1 MKKLLFLLAAVLCVG
16 GMSSLCTGTVR
27 AQEAGQEEDI
37 TVQGRLMKAAK
48 AVEAKEVPKDDAD
61 TVIEYDKDAI
71 VYVIGENPDG
81 WYKVSYQDKQGYI
94 RKAALTEVDEIN
106 TAGLDAEMEV
116 VEAESKMVV
125 EEVERYR
132 AETKRSRVWGTV
144 IVLLIA
150 GIFAVGVI
158 STRKS
163 KKNSEKEESGK
174 Q

>member
-1 MKKLLFLLAAVLCVG
+1 
-16 GMSSLCTGTVR
+16 
-27 AQEAGQEEDI
+27 
-37 TVQGRLMKAAK
+37 
-48 AVEAKEVPKDDAD
+48 
-61 TVIEYDKDAI
+61 
-71 VYVIGENPDG
+71 
-81 WYKVSYQDKQGYI
+81 
-94 RKAALTEVDEIN
+94 
-106 TAGLDAEMEV
+106 
-116 VEAESKMVV
+116 MVV

-132 AETKRSRVWGTV
+132 AEAKRSRIWGTV

>member
-1 MKKLLFLLAAVLCVG
+1 M
-16 GMSSLCTGTVR
+16 
-27 AQEAGQEEDI
+27 
-37 TVQGRLMKAAK
+37 
-48 AVEAKEVPKDDAD
+48 
-61 TVIEYDKDAI
+61 
-71 VYVIGENPDG
+71 
-81 WYKVSYQDKQGYI
+81 
-94 RKAALTEVDEIN
+94 TEVDEIN

-132 AETKRSRVWGTV
+132 AETKRSKVWGTV